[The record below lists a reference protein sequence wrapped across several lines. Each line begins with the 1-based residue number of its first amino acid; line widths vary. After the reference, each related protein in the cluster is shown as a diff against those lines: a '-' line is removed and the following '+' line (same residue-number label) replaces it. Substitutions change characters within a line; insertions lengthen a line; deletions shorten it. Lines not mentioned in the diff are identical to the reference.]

1 MDCLEKMKNIEYF
14 ISVMG
19 GVISYLLGGWDILI
33 ATIIIFMIL
42 DYITGMSA
50 SWISKSWSSEI
61 GYKGLLKKGM
71 IIVMIIISVRL
82 DNLLGD
88 DMLFRNV
95 VTFFYISNEGI
106 SIVENCGKLG
116 LPIPSK
122 IKTVLEQLKEEN
134 NG

>member
-1 MDCLEKMKNIEYF
+1 MLIG
-14 ISVMG
+14 VLG
-19 GVISYLLGGWDILI
+19 GFCSYLLGGWDILI

-42 DYITGMSA
+42 DYITGISA
-50 SWISKSWSSEI
+50 SWITKSWSSEI

-106 SIVENCGKLG
+106 SIIENCGNLG
-116 LPIPSK
+116 LPIPQK
-122 IKTVLEQLKEEN
+122 IRDVLEQLKEDK